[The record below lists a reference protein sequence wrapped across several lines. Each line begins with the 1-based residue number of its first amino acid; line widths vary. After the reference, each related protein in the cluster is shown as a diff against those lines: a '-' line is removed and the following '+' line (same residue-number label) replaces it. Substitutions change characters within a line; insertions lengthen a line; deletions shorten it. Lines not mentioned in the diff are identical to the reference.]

1 MDAQKIKMLTF
12 KEFSGLNSKTLRKFF
27 LSQEDLEE
35 VYQEYCISFVKY
47 GYERRCE
54 HIVSDYLRQRSGRK
68 GTGSYTP
75 LQNFVELKDANS
87 MASEIEHGNH
97 FSGHTGF
104 DVGSRE
110 FHFRDRIR
118 NFNKIDRAVMI
129 LTYEW
134 GLNEIEVGDI
144 FGVSASRVSQWHARI
159 QKRLSAR
166 IAQEARAEAQRKS
179 KMETVLPKEAEGNL
193 WGMEQDPTEGMER
206 CQSFTMASF
215 DEASF

>member
-1 MDAQKIKMLTF
+1 MDNEKIKMLTF
-12 KEFSGLNSKTLRKFF
+12 KEFTKLNQKSLRKFF

-35 VYQEYCISFVKY
+35 IYQEYCISFVKY

-75 LQNFVELKDANS
+75 LQNFVELKDAN
-87 MASEIEHGNH
+87 ALDGAIEYGDHIQGY
-97 FSGHTGF
+97 FGH

-118 NFNKIDRAVMI
+118 NFNKIDRAIMI
-129 LTYEW
+129 LKYEW
-134 GLNEIEVGDI
+134 GLNEIEVGDL
-144 FGVSASRVSQWHARI
+144 FGVTESRVSQWHARV

-166 IAQEARAEAQRKS
+166 IAKEESAIRER
-179 KMETVLPKEAEGNL
+179 KMETLLQKEAGRNWRGL
-193 WGMEQDPTEGMER
+193 EQDPTEGMER
-206 CQSFTMASF
+206 CESFAMASF
-215 DEASF
+215 DEESF

>member
-1 MDAQKIKMLTF
+1 MNAEKLQLLTLQDF
-12 KEFSGLNSKTLRKFF
+12 KKLHSKTLRKFF
-27 LSQEDLEE
+27 LSQQDVEE
-35 VYQEYCISFVKY
+35 IHQEYCFSCFQY

-54 HIVSDYLRQRSGRK
+54 HIISDYLRKRSGRK

-75 LQNFVELKDANS
+75 LQNFVELKDSNL
-87 MASEIEHGNH
+87 MAGTSEHGNTGQRS
-97 FSGHTGF
+97 FGH

-118 NFNKIDRAVMI
+118 NFNKIDRSIMI

-134 GLNEIEVGDI
+134 GLNEIEIADL
-144 FGVSASRVSQWHARI
+144 FGVSESRVSQWHARI

-166 IAQEARAEAQRKS
+166 IAKEARTEAERKS
-179 KMETVLPKEAEGNL
+179 KVETVLREEAEGDQREV
-193 WGMEQDPTEGMER
+193 EQETIEGLER
-206 CQSFTMASF
+206 CQSFAMASF